1 MLIVLISKKKKDEH
15 AQLDV
20 RDPRDEVVKGVKNSK
35 WTSINKT
42 VLLLLLGTIIAV
54 AFVEDSRSN
63 SKLVYFRI

>member
-1 MLIVLISKKKKDEH
+1 M
-15 AQLDV
+15 DV
-20 RDPRDEVVKGVKNSK
+20 RDPRDKVVEGVKNSK